1 MARFEKGHSGRPSG
15 SRNKL
20 AQRVFDD
27 IFRHWL
33 EPAGN
38 DLCKGQAALELL
50 YRENP
55 GGYLKLTASVLP
67 KEFVFDH
74 AVSELDDEDLYHAI
88 EMWRARAIADRQAQ
102 AIELKPVPRRFC
114 AMAEIDP
121 DKVVAALEAEQ
132 SRRLQAKLDAGE
144 VVSILTVVVI
154 GDDDEDIEDATARA
168 IAKHPAPDG
177 RPVHREFFYVTTGV
191 PRAGADEAEPAPQ
204 TQSSEGDSSPS
215 SEPAA
220 SSLLTCSRPTYV
232 RMIVSNGNDD
242 GDPGQIV
249 EAWYTIE
256 EGLLVLRDHDD
267 KVITSRA
274 MLAGDDPAVLA
285 RSLLREAEQ
294 PQDFNRPIHYPK
306 IGLA

>member
-1 MARFEKGHSGRPSG
+1 M
-15 SRNKL
+15 
-20 AQRVFDD
+20 DD
-27 IFRHWL
+27 IDRAKAL
-33 EPAGN
+33 
-38 DLCKGQAALELL
+38 AALE
-50 YRENP
+50 
-55 GGYLKLTASVLP
+55 
-67 KEFVFDH
+67 
-74 AVSELDDEDLYHAI
+74 
-88 EMWRARAIADRQAQ
+88 Q
-102 AIELKPVPRRFC
+102 
-114 AMAEIDP
+114 
-121 DKVVAALEAEQ
+121 LEAERA
-132 SRRLQAKLDAGE
+132 RRLQAKIDAGE
-144 VVSILTVVVI
+144 MVKIEAVVVAAAA
-154 GDDDEDIEDATARA
+154 EDLEDATARA
-168 IAKHPAPDG
+168 IAKHPAPDDG

-306 IGLA
+306 LGLA